1 MQNNETNEHSNINY
15 NFIFFFFMF
24 LQTDE
29 VTWLSCYSQ
38 IGKFTESQNS
48 HFKNLLQSLQLEL
61 GLDLNIFATF

>member
-1 MQNNETNEHSNINY
+1 MQNNETNEHSDSNY
-15 NFIFFFFMF
+15 NLLFFFMF

-29 VTWLSCYSQ
+29 VTWLSCYSH